1 MIFLGK
7 LYFAFASTP
16 RADFSVILNFLKNVQ
31 KNFRKDQ
38 RLGILRIDFYI
49 FGNIDVDKC
58 LGTLFQKRKDIT
70 IIKTNH

>member
-16 RADFSVILNFLKNVQ
+16 RADFRVIVKVLKNVS
-31 KNFRKDQ
+31 KYLRKCQ
-38 RLGILRIDFYI
+38 IFGILRIDFYI

-58 LGTLFQKRKDIT
+58 LGTLFKKRKDIT
-70 IIKTNH
+70 IIETNR